1 MTQQTRT
8 RMTLLILMGLT
19 AVRIPLAMAL
29 QTLLPDASVAP
40 AVNYI
45 ASMLQSLLMFAL
57 PGWLLTPRWQRMPES
72 EGFRLNALLLPLATA
87 VLGRLAATPLNA
99 WWAGLVGAQ
108 GSAMPRAEGPLGIA
122 LMVLAM
128 AVIPAIAEEVF
139 FRGALLTNLLQCGSR
154 GQAVALTTVMFA
166 LLHGS
171 LAGLPGHLIISL
183 LLTLLMVRS
192 GRLAVPVVAHMAFN
206 LLALARLN
214 LPVYA
219 PWLAGGALALL
230 TGWLLVTLPLG
241 KPRRLPATEWLL
253 CAAILLAMA
262 AQYVI

>member
-1 MTQQTRT
+1 MTQQIRT

-29 QTLLPDASVAP
+29 RTLLPDASVAP

-45 ASMLQSLLMFAL
+45 ASMLQSLMMFAL
-57 PGWLLTPRWQRMPES
+57 PGWLLTPRWQLES
-72 EGFRLNALLLPLATA
+72 ESQGLRLSELLLPLGAA
-87 VLGRLAATPLNA
+87 VLARLAVTPLNA
-99 WWAGLVGAQ
+99 WWAGVVGAQ
-108 GSAMPRAEGPLGIA
+108 GSAMPRAESPLGMV
-122 LMVLAM
+122 LMVLAA
-128 AVIPAIAEEVF
+128 AVVPAIAEEVF

-166 LLHGS
+166 LLHGN

-183 LLTLLMVRS
+183 LLTLLMMRS
-192 GRLAVPVVAHMAFN
+192 GRLAAPIVAHMAFN
-206 LLALARLN
+206 LLALAGLN

-230 TGWLLVTLPLG
+230 TGWLLVTMPKG

-262 AQYVI
+262 VQYVM